1 MNVTLNSTKQQIFDA
16 YQNAVEKLKV
26 KSTSTLDPAGE
37 LANKRSSQVLADAKE
52 IMSASVEDTIRDLQ
66 DKMIV
71 TLTGMSGEFATQI
84 SALKTIEESIKLK
97 EAELKEVFNIEK
109 TTHTLAGL
117 VNAQENLKEVHLVEK
132 LEFENKIDELESIL
146 SDKKALLQKEVNELK
161 AEAKKIHDR
170 EEADYKYSFA
180 RKKKEET
187 DIFNDELAQKE
198 KEFNEN
204 LEVAQ
209 TVLDNAEKLVT
220 EREAVVTER
229 ETKLNDL
236 EALVATIPAKLEQV
250 KKETEEV
257 VRKDEAKTSAI
268 RESYAKKEL
277 ENEKKVF
284 TSENVMLKDIIV
296 NKDKQLADLTA
307 KLDAAYEKIQNMA
320 LATVDGSK
328 SSEALRSIE
337 KSFSDRSSK

>member
-1 MNVTLNSTKQQIFDA
+1 MNVTLNNTKQQILDA
-16 YQNAVEKLKV
+16 YQSAVEKLKV
-26 KSTSTLDPAGE
+26 KSSATLDPAGE
-37 LANKRSSQVLADAKE
+37 LANKRSNQVLADAKD
-52 IMSASVEDTIRDLQ
+52 IMSTSVEDTIRDLQ

-132 LEFENKIDELESIL
+132 LEFENKIDELENIL
-146 SDKKALLQKEVNELK
+146 SDKKTLLQKEVNELK
-161 AEAKKIHDR
+161 IEAKKIHDR
-170 EEADYKYSFA
+170 EEADYKYEFA

-187 DIFNDELAQKE
+187 DIFNDELAEKE
-198 KEFNEN
+198 KEFNDR

-209 TVLDNAEKLVT
+209 AVLANSEKLVT
-220 EREAVVTER
+220 EREVVVTER

-236 EALVATIPAKLEQV
+236 EIIVASIPAKLEQV
-250 KKETEEV
+250 KLDTEEA
-257 VRKDEAKTSAI
+257 VRKDEAKVSAI